1 VSNAIKFSYLLPPI
15 QISKQYKTSSL
26 LSNSLQS
33 SNNKKTIRNQSLIQ
47 INKNINLKILN
58 RGTVDKKK
66 LTVIII
72 YQRQLNF
79 LVLILDESS
88 QDHYLRGCL
97 DGKENTLF
105 SSRSNLLII
114 NVSVNINST
123 SESKKD
129 LFDQR
134 RRHAENLSNRYR
146 PVHQTQIQ
154 GNYEWRFKL
163 NYDK

>member
-1 VSNAIKFSYLLPPI
+1 
-15 QISKQYKTSSL
+15 L
-26 LSNSLQS
+26 LSNLLRGF
-33 SNNKKTIRNQSLIQ
+33 NNKKTIRKKSLIQ
-47 INKNINLKILN
+47 INRNVNLKILN
-58 RGTVDKKK
+58 RGSVDKKK

-88 QDHYLRGCL
+88 QGHYLRGCL

-129 LFDQR
+129 FVNQR
-134 RRHAENLSNRYR
+134 RGNAENLSNCYR
-146 PVHQTQIQ
+146 PIHQTHIQ
-154 GNYEWRFKL
+154 GNYEWRSKL
-163 NYDK
+163 IYDK

>member
-47 INKNINLKILN
+47 INKNINLEILN
-58 RGTVDKKK
+58 WGSVDKKK

-72 YQRQLNF
+72 YQHQLNF

-88 QDHYLRGCL
+88 QDPYLRGYL

-114 NVSVNINST
+114 NVAVNINST

-129 LFDQR
+129 FFD
-134 RRHAENLSNRYR
+134 
-146 PVHQTQIQ
+146 
-154 GNYEWRFKL
+154 
-163 NYDK
+163 

>member
-47 INKNINLKILN
+47 INKNINLEILN
-58 RGTVDKKK
+58 WGSVDKKK

-72 YQRQLNF
+72 YQHQLNF

-129 LFDQR
+129 FFDQR

>member
-1 VSNAIKFSYLLPPI
+1 
-15 QISKQYKTSSL
+15 
-26 LSNSLQS
+26 LQGF
-33 SNNKKTIRNQSLIQ
+33 NNKKTIRKQSLIQ
-47 INKNINLKILN
+47 INRNINLKILN

-105 SSRSNLLII
+105 SSRSNLLVI

-129 LFDQR
+129 FFDQR

>member
-1 VSNAIKFSYLLPPI
+1 
-15 QISKQYKTSSL
+15 
-26 LSNSLQS
+26 LQS

-47 INKNINLKILN
+47 INKNINLEILN
-58 RGTVDKKK
+58 WGSVDKKK

-72 YQRQLNF
+72 YQHQLNF

-88 QDHYLRGCL
+88 QDPYLRGYL

-114 NVSVNINST
+114 NVAVNINST

-129 LFDQR
+129 FFD
-134 RRHAENLSNRYR
+134 
-146 PVHQTQIQ
+146 
-154 GNYEWRFKL
+154 
-163 NYDK
+163 